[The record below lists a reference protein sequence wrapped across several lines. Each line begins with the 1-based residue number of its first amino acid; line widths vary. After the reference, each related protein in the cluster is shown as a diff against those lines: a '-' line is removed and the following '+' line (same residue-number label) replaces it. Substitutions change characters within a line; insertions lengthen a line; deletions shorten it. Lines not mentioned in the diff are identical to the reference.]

1 MTPDAFSAL
10 KNFFLMIWN
19 LLGSFTFP
27 GTSLTGQ
34 HMLVAP
40 LGAIVF
46 ITALKKILDIGGAA
60 ASTGWTIISNRGR
73 NNGPHKSNNGKEE

>member
-1 MTPDAFSAL
+1 MSQDVFTAL
-10 KNFFLMIWN
+10 KNFFLLIWT
-19 LLGSFTFP
+19 LLGSFSFP

-34 HMLVAP
+34 HVLVAP

-60 ASTGWTIISNRGR
+60 VSTGWTIVSNRGK
-73 NNGPHKSNNGKEE
+73 NNGPHNGNKGQED